1 MCLIRLTELLNNMFE
16 DIRPYNDSEISSA
29 MSRIVDNPYFPK
41 LASFVFPH
49 HSTHEIREMVLGIDN
64 IDDFQYK
71 VMHQANLRII
81 EESISEFTYSGLERI
96 DPKCNYLYVSNHRD
110 IMLDA
115 SLLQSVFINKSIS
128 TTEITF
134 GANLMKGQLV
144 IDVGKSNKMFKVE
157 RPGGSIKEFYKS
169 SKHLSEYIR
178 MTLQDKKESVWIA
191 QRNGRTKDGI
201 DRTDQGIIN
210 MFRMSFEG
218 DKVNAIADLNIVPVA
233 VSYEWEPCDL
243 LKVMELYISNH
254 HKGTYVK
261 KEGEDLNSIL
271 TGIVQFKGKVHFSIC
286 EPISLSDLTPY
297 AGLQSSEFNR
307 KVAGL
312 IDKRICTEYVLT
324 ANNYIAH
331 DILSESDKYSSLYTD
346 EEYERFIKHI
356 DSLNAYED
364 SCDVN
369 EMKQILLGIYA
380 NPVDS
385 RNYFSQL

>member
-1 MCLIRLTELLNNMFE
+1 MFE

-29 MSRIVDNPYFPK
+29 MQRIVDNPHFPK

-49 HSTHEIREMVLGIDN
+49 LSTDETREMVLGINN
-64 IDDFQYK
+64 IDEFQYK
-71 VMHQANLRII
+71 VMHQVNLRII

-96 DPKCNYLYVSNHRD
+96 APQCNYLYVSNHRD

-115 SLLQSVFINKSIS
+115 SLLQSVFITKNLS

-134 GANLMKGQLV
+134 GANLMKGQIV

-157 RPGGSIKEFYKS
+157 RPGGGIKEFYKA
-169 SKHLSEYIR
+169 SKHLSDYIR

-210 MFRMSFEG
+210 MFRMSYDG
-218 DKVNAIADLNIVPVA
+218 DKVKAISDLNIVPVA

-271 TGIVQFKGKVHFSIC
+271 TGIVQYKGKVHFSIC
-286 EPISLSDLTPY
+286 EPITTEDLVPY
-297 AGLQSSEFNR
+297 ADLQSSEFNR

-324 ANNYIAH
+324 HNNYIAH
-331 DILSESDKYSSLYTD
+331 DILNESTQYSSHYTN
-346 EEYERFIKHI
+346 EEYGSFITHL
-356 DSLNAYED
+356 DSLNAYAD
-364 SCDVN
+364 SCDVD

-380 NPVDS
+380 NPVES
-385 RNYFSQL
+385 KTYFSQL

>member
-1 MCLIRLTELLNNMFE
+1 MFE

-29 MSRIVDNPYFPK
+29 MQRIVENPHFPK

-49 HSTHEIREMVLGIDN
+49 LSTDEIREMVLGIDN
-64 IDDFQYK
+64 IDEFQYK
-71 VMHQANLRII
+71 VMHQVNLRII

-96 DPKCNYLYVSNHRD
+96 PPQCNYLYVSNHRD

-115 SLLQSVFINKSIS
+115 SLLQSVFISKNLS

-134 GANLMKGQLV
+134 GANLMKGQIV

-157 RPGGSIKEFYKS
+157 RPGGGIKEFYKA
-169 SKHLSEYIR
+169 SKHLSDYIR
-178 MTLQDKKESVWIA
+178 MTLKDKKESVWIA

-210 MFRMSFEG
+210 MFRMSSDG
-218 DKVNAIADLNIVPVA
+218 DKVNAISDLNIVPVA

-271 TGIVQFKGKVHFSIC
+271 TGIVQYKGKVHFSIC
-286 EPISLSDLTPY
+286 EPITMADLTPY
-297 AGLQSSEFNR
+297 ADLQSSEFNR

-324 ANNYIAH
+324 NNNYIAH
-331 DILSESDKYSSLYTD
+331 DILNESAQYSSHYTR
-346 EEYERFIKHI
+346 EEYESFITHL
-356 DSLNAYED
+356 DSLNAYAD
-364 SCDVN
+364 SCDVD

-380 NPVDS
+380 NPVES
-385 RNYFSQL
+385 KTYFSQL

>member
-1 MCLIRLTELLNNMFE
+1 MFE

-29 MSRIVDNPYFPK
+29 MHRIVDNPYFPK
-41 LASFVFPH
+41 LASFVFPRL
-49 HSTHEIREMVLGIDN
+49 STDEIRKMVEGIDN
-64 IDDFQYK
+64 IDDFQSK
-71 VMHQANLRII
+71 VMHQANQRII

-96 DPKCNYLYVSNHRD
+96 DPQCYYLYVSNHRD

-115 SLLQSVFINKSIS
+115 SLLQSVFISNNLR

-157 RPGGSIKEFYKS
+157 RPGGSIKEFYKA
-169 SKHLSEYIR
+169 SKHLSDYIR

-210 MFRMSFEG
+210 MFRMSYDG
-218 DKVNAIADLNIVPVA
+218 DKVKAISDLNIVPVA

-243 LKVMELYISNH
+243 LKVIELYISNH

-271 TGIVQFKGKVHFSIC
+271 TGIVQNKGKVHFSIC
-286 EPISLSDLTPY
+286 EPITFADLTPY
-297 AGLQSSEFNR
+297 TDLQSSEFNR

-312 IDKRICTEYVLT
+312 IDKRICTEYVLMP
-324 ANNYIAH
+324 NNYIAH
-331 DILSESDKYSSLYTD
+331 DILNESDQYSSYYTN
-346 EEYERFIKHI
+346 EEYERFIEHLA
-356 DSLNAYED
+356 SLNVYAD
-364 SCDVN
+364 SCDVD

-385 RNYFSQL
+385 KTYFSQL